1 MVIVTLQIIILL
13 YFNLFSHSQSPKTN
27 KNQNKNQWKSKL
39 KLMKNQP
46 QLIKQNTQINHQF
59 KPKSSQS

>member
-27 KNQNKNQWKSKL
+27 KNQWKSKL

-46 QLIKQNTQINHQF
+46 QHIKQKTQINHQF